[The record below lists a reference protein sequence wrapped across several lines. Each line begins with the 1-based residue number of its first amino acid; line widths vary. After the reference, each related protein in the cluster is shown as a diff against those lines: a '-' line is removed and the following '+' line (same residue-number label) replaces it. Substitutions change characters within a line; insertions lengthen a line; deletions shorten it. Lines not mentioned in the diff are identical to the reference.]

1 MVFPY
6 LNEQLFQSIQSD
18 FIQGIEAHA
27 QMAPWKTFFMH
38 PYQVIFRDIAKQPSL
53 ILPKRHGEGDDIDQD
68 LGIHFPKIPFFQL
81 GKQSLWR
88 LMLPKRLGN

>member
-27 QMAPWKTFFMH
+27 QMPPWKTFFMH
-38 PYQVIFRDIAKQPSL
+38 PNQVIFRDVTKQSAL
-53 ILPKRHGEGDDIDQD
+53 VLPKRHGETDDID
-68 LGIHFPKIPFFQL
+68 
-81 GKQSLWR
+81 
-88 LMLPKRLGN
+88 